1 MKKVLL
7 TMLTLFV
14 AVLAQAQTINEGDKF
29 WDGYQLWTVQEV
41 RMNKYVYMTSSEWS
55 EKTLEKVDGKPGWFT
70 FQPSRQAD
78 ESPLFGCKVQYMRDD
93 SGVKFLVFRNSKG
106 DAAEVLLFTEDD
118 EEQCKKNQEPIEDGN
133 LADYVN
139 NTLLNEALLGG
150 VGSKAELRLLRNKIL
165 AFHGYRF
172 QSKDLQQYFGRQPWY
187 KPGNNNAAIKLS
199 PIEQTNLEL
208 IKSEEAKIISC
219 EN

>member
-41 RMNKYVYMTSSEWS
+41 RMNKYVYMTTSDWS

-139 NTLLNEALLGG
+139 NTLLNEALL
-150 VGSKAELRLLRNKIL
+150 
-165 AFHGYRF
+165 
-172 QSKDLQQYFGRQPWY
+172 KDLQQYFGSQPWY

-208 IKSEEAKIISC
+208 IKSEEAKFITC